1 MKLEQVLGQNEIYFI
16 GMTDLSRRIHRM
28 LPWKKK
34 KLIKRLNEAF
44 GKKPEQ
50 DYDPGDMEC
59 IRSYYDACRKDAR
72 DLFYIDDT
80 TWNDLNM
87 DAIYKQINSCQ
98 STAGEQYLY
107 YMLRRPMS
115 RDDFDRQK
123 RMIHFIQENPN
134 VRLKIQLLL
143 RRIGNYRHIDL
154 TSVFHPAGTASLW
167 LILYLFMGLIFMAS
181 VLVPVCLG
189 KAYIFVPIVFFVINS
204 LFHELRRIRCEHEIT
219 RVNYCVSLALSL
231 CKMKKWKDP
240 DLDAHLADAY
250 EHLNQM
256 KSFLRS
262 GPVMS
267 RLNSNPFQDAMMNFF
282 LMDLISFEILKKRLN
297 KYHEHFLVVHEAVGR
312 IDASIAIASYR
323 MSLKTWC
330 EPEIDYSQD
339 RPAIRAHCIVHPMI
353 KNAVPNDLAME
364 RSMLITGSNASGK
377 STYLRSVILCALM
390 AETLCTC
397 PCVNYRGSFFRIYT
411 SMALSDNLLAGE
423 SYYIAEIKS
432 IKRILDEQKKEGF
445 VLCALDEVLRGTNT
459 IERIA
464 ASKEILNAL
473 DRSRTLCLAAT
484 HDAELCLLTG
494 EQYQLAHFEET
505 ITEDT
510 ICFDYKLK
518 KGPANTRNAIHLL
531 KMLGFDHSIVVAAHK
546 RADKY
551 VRTGKWTEINGIA

>member
-1 MKLEQVLGQNEIYFI
+1 M
-16 GMTDLSRRIHRM
+16 MLS
-28 LPWKKK
+28 WGKK

-44 GKKPEQ
+44 GREPEK

-59 IRSYYDACRKDAR
+59 IRSYYDACRRDAR
-72 DLFYIDDT
+72 DEFYADDT

-87 DAIYKQINSCQ
+87 DVIYKQINGCQ
-98 STAGEQYLY
+98 CTAGEQYLY
-107 YMLRRPMS
+107 YMLRRPMGK
-115 RDDFDRQK
+115 DTYDKQLGL
-123 RMIHFIQENPN
+123 IHFIWEHPN
-134 VRLKIQLLL
+134 IRLKIQLLL
-143 RRIGNYRHIDL
+143 NRIGSYRHINL
-154 TSVFHPAGTASLW
+154 TSVFHPAGTTSLW
-167 LILYLFMGLIFMAS
+167 LMLYLFMSLLFFAS
-181 VLVPVCLG
+181 VFVPVLFG
-189 KAYIFVPIVFFVINS
+189 KQFIFVPIALFVVNS

-231 CKMKKWKDP
+231 RKMKKWKIP
-240 DLDAHLADAY
+240 DLDTHLADAY

-256 KSFLRS
+256 KPFLRS

-267 RLNSNPFQDAMMNFF
+267 RLNAEPLQEAMMNFF
-282 LMDLISFEILKKRLN
+282 LLDLISFEILKKRLC
-297 KYHEHFLVVHEAVGR
+297 KYHEHFLAVHEAVGR
-312 IDASIAIASYR
+312 IDAAIAIASYR

-339 RPAIRAHCIVHPMI
+339 RPSIRAQGIVHPMMR
-353 KNAVPNDLAME
+353 NPVPNNIAMGK
-364 RSMLITGSNASGK
+364 SMLITGSNASGK
-377 STYLRSVILCALM
+377 STYLRSVVLCALM

-397 PCVNYRGSFFRIYT
+397 PCENYRGSFFRIYT

-432 IKRILDEQKKEGF
+432 IKRILDAQKQNAF

-459 IERIA
+459 IERIS
-464 ASKEILNAL
+464 ASAEILNAL
-473 DRSRTLCLAAT
+473 SQPGTLCLAAT
-484 HDAELCLLTG
+484 HDAELCLLAN

-505 ITEDT
+505 VNDDA